1 VICHRSDITA
11 GYGAHVALYAAYG
24 SNLDPD
30 QMRERCPHS
39 PVESVGWLKG
49 WRLTFGG
56 EDVGWDGALVTVVQ
70 DPQTATYVMLYDVSP
85 LDEKVLDEWEGAGV
99 SRAGIY
105 DKLRVRVSTLDGDML
120 AWTYVLVAYEG
131 GLPSCHYLGLIAE
144 AAEKAGAPADYVAE
158 IRGRECSGSPPAD

>member
-1 VICHRSDITA
+1 M
-11 GYGAHVALYAAYG
+11 ALYAAYG

-30 QMRERCPHS
+30 QMMERCPHS
-39 PVESVGWLKG
+39 PVQSVGWLRG

-70 DPQTATYVMLYDVSP
+70 DPGAETYVMLYDVSP

-99 SRAGIY
+99 GKAGVY
-105 DKLRVRVSTLDGDML
+105 DKLRIRVSTLEGDVL

-131 GLPSCHYLGLIAE
+131 GMPSCRYLGLISE
-144 AAEKAGAPADYVAE
+144 AAEKAGAPDDYVAQL
-158 IRGRECSGSPPAD
+158 RSHPCSGTAPSD